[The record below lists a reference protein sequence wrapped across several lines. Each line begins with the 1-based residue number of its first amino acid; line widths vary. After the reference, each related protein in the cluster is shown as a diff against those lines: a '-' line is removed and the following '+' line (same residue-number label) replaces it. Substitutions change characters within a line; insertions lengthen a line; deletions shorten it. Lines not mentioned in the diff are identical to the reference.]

1 MSNQKSYDNYKD
13 SLLEIFNNFKSR
25 GSSRED
31 VINLKDV

>member
-25 GSSRED
+25 GSRED